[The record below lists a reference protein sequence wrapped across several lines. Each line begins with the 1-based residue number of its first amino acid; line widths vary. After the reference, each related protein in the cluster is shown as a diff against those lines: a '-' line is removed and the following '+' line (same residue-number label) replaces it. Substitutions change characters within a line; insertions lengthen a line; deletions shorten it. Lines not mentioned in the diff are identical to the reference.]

1 MWLFYCVFYSL
12 NRLVLHPTV
21 WHSRNLSCSQWF
33 LSCVVCKRHCTSTLF
48 LLESVHSASRWRI
61 QASCDFL
68 SVFLCA
74 GLPTEEILTKAGVA
88 LNQVDTNARTPLSA
102 QYAFWTAAQEVSKD
116 PDIGLHLGEHL
127 PLYRGQVIEH
137 LFISSETFGEGLK
150 RALAYQRLISD
161 AFDAKL
167 VVEDGRC
174 YLTNGEQVGAD
185 NLVNRHFS
193 ECAISGVL
201 RFFKFITEGQ
211 FHPIFIDFNFSE
223 GASEDEYF
231 RVYGCPVSL
240 GQKETRLYFD
250 PAILDFQ
257 LWQAEPELLQLHE
270 QLAIEKLQELA
281 RYDLVG
287 EVRRAIGST
296 LESGETTLE
305 TVAAQLNITPRR
317 LRTQLSEA
325 NTSFQQILSD
335 YRCRLAKK
343 LLANTNESVERIVYL
358 TGFSEPSTFYRA
370 FKRWTNE
377 TPVEYRKRKQHR

>member
-1 MWLFYCVFYSL
+1 MGQLTDASVVL
-12 NRLVLHPTV
+12 RLGY
-21 WHSRNLSCSQWF
+21 
-33 LSCVVCKRHCTSTLF
+33 
-48 LLESVHSASRWRI
+48 
-61 QASCDFL
+61 QAIRR
-68 SVFLCA
+68 A

-88 LNQVDTNARTPLSA
+88 LNQVEANDRTPLGA
-102 QYAFWTAAQEVSKD
+102 QYAFWVAAEEVSRD
-116 PDIGLHLGEHL
+116 PDIGLHLGEYL

-137 LFISSETFGEGLK
+137 LFISSENFGEGLK

-167 VVEDGRC
+167 VIEDDRC
-174 YLTNGEQVGAD
+174 YLTNGQQPWAD
-185 NLVNRHFS
+185 NIVNRHFS
-193 ECAISGVL
+193 ECAMSGIL
-201 RFFKFITEGQ
+201 RFFKFITEGKFQ
-211 FHPIFIDFNFSE
+211 PLYIDFNFQQ
-223 GASEDEYF
+223 GAADDEYF
-231 RVYGCPVSL
+231 RVYECPVSL
-240 GQKETRLYFD
+240 GQNETRLYFD
-250 PAILDFQ
+250 PSILEYP

-270 QLAIEKLQELA
+270 QLALEKLQELA

-377 TPVEYRKRKQHR
+377 TPVEYRKRKQR

>member
-1 MWLFYCVFYSL
+1 MGQLTDASVVL
-12 NRLVLHPTV
+12 RL
-21 WHSRNLSCSQWF
+21 
-33 LSCVVCKRHCTSTLF
+33 
-48 LLESVHSASRWRI
+48 AY
-61 QASCDFL
+61 QAIRRS
-68 SVFLCA
+68 

-88 LNQVDTNARTPLSA
+88 LNQVETNDRTPLSS
-102 QYAFWTAAQEVSKD
+102 QYAFWLAAEEVSKD

-137 LFISSETFGEGLK
+137 LFISSENFGEGLK

-161 AFDAKL
+161 AFHATL
-167 VVEDGRC
+167 VIEEDRC
-174 YLTNGEQVGAD
+174 YLANAQQSTRTD
-185 NLVNRHFS
+185 SLVNRHFS
-193 ECAISGVL
+193 ECAMSGLL
-201 RFFKFITEGQ
+201 RFFKFITEGR
-211 FHPIFIDFNFSE
+211 FNPIYIDFNFSQ
-223 GASEDEYF
+223 GALEEEYF
-231 RVYGCPVSL
+231 RVYECPVSL
-240 GQKETRLYFD
+240 GQKQTRLYFD
-250 PAILDFQ
+250 PAILDYQ

-270 QLAIEKLQELA
+270 QLALEKLQELA

-305 TVAAQLNITPRR
+305 TVASHLSITPRR

-325 NTSFQQILSD
+325 NTSFQQILSE

-343 LLANTNESVERIVYL
+343 LLANTAESVERIVYL

-377 TPVEYRKRKQHR
+377 TPVEYRKRKQR

>member
-1 MWLFYCVFYSL
+1 MGQLTDASV
-12 NRLVLHPTV
+12 VL
-21 WHSRNLSCSQWF
+21 RF
-33 LSCVVCKRHCTSTLF
+33 GY
-48 LLESVHSASRWRI
+48 
-61 QASCDFL
+61 QAIRK
-68 SVFLCA
+68 A

-88 LNQVDTNARTPLSA
+88 LNQMETNARTPLSA
-102 QYAFWTAAQEVSKD
+102 QHAFWVAAQDVSKD
-116 PDIGLHLGEHL
+116 SDIGLHLGEHL

-137 LFISSETFGEGLK
+137 LFISSETFGAGLK

-161 AFDAKL
+161 AFAAKL
-167 VVEDGRC
+167 VIQDNRC
-174 YLTNGEQVGAD
+174 YLSNGEQFWAD
-185 NLVNRHFS
+185 QFVNRHFS
-193 ECAISGVL
+193 ECAL
-201 RFFKFITEGQ
+201 EGQ
-211 FHPIFIDFNFSE
+211 FQPVYIDFNFSE
-223 GASEDEYF
+223 GADEGEYF

-250 PAILDFQ
+250 MAVLDYP

-305 TVAAQLNITPRR
+305 TVASQLDITPRR

-335 YRCRLAKK
+335 YRCRLAKR
-343 LLANTNESVERIVYL
+343 LLANTTESVERIVYL

-377 TPVEYRKRKQHR
+377 TPVEYRKRKQR

>member
-1 MWLFYCVFYSL
+1 MGQLTDASVVL
-12 NRLVLHPTV
+12 RLGY
-21 WHSRNLSCSQWF
+21 
-33 LSCVVCKRHCTSTLF
+33 
-48 LLESVHSASRWRI
+48 
-61 QASCDFL
+61 QAIRR
-68 SVFLCA
+68 A
-74 GLPTEEILTKAGVA
+74 GLPAEEILTKAGVA
-88 LNQVDTNARTPLSA
+88 LNQVEANERTPLNA
-102 QYAFWTAAQEVSKD
+102 QYAFWVAAEEISKD

-137 LFISSETFGEGLK
+137 LFISSENFGEGLK

-174 YLTNGEQVGAD
+174 YLTNGVHPWSE
-185 NLVNRHFS
+185 NIVNRHFS
-193 ECAISGVL
+193 ECAMSGVL
-201 RFFKFITEGQ
+201 RFFKFITEGRFQ
-211 FHPIFIDFNFSE
+211 PIYIDFNFSD
-223 GASEDEYF
+223 GAADDEYF
-231 RVYGCPVSL
+231 RVFECPVSL

-250 PAILDFQ
+250 PSILDYP

-270 QLAIEKLQELA
+270 QLALEKLQELA
-281 RYDLVG
+281 RFDLVG

-335 YRCRLAKK
+335 YRCRLAKR
-343 LLANTNESVERIVYL
+343 LLSNTNESVERIVYL

-377 TPVEYRKRKQHR
+377 TPVEYRKRKQR

>member
-1 MWLFYCVFYSL
+1 MGQLTDASV
-12 NRLVLHPTV
+12 VL
-21 WHSRNLSCSQWF
+21 RF
-33 LSCVVCKRHCTSTLF
+33 GY
-48 LLESVHSASRWRI
+48 
-61 QASCDFL
+61 QAIRR
-68 SVFLCA
+68 A

-88 LNQVDTNARTPLSA
+88 LNQVDTNTRTPLNA
-102 QYAFWTAAQEVSKD
+102 QYAFWIAAEEVSKD

-137 LFISSETFGEGLK
+137 LFISSATFGEGLK

-161 AFDAKL
+161 ALQARL
-167 VVEDGRC
+167 VVDENGC
-174 YLTNGEQVGAD
+174 YLTNGEQSFSD
-185 NLVNRHFS
+185 NIVNRHFS
-193 ECAISGVL
+193 ECALSGIL
-201 RFFKFITEGQ
+201 RFFKFITEGA
-211 FHPIFIDFNFSE
+211 FKPIFIDFDFNQ
-223 GASEDEYF
+223 GAAEEEYI

-250 PAILDFQ
+250 ADILDYP

-305 TVAAQLNITPRR
+305 TVAAQLHITPRR

-377 TPVEYRKRKQHR
+377 TPVEYRKRKQRSS

>member
-1 MWLFYCVFYSL
+1 MSQLTDASVVL
-12 NRLVLHPTV
+12 RLGY
-21 WHSRNLSCSQWF
+21 
-33 LSCVVCKRHCTSTLF
+33 
-48 LLESVHSASRWRI
+48 
-61 QASCDFL
+61 QAIRR
-68 SVFLCA
+68 A

-88 LNQVDTNARTPLSA
+88 LNQVDQNARTPLNA
-102 QYAFWTAAQEVSKD
+102 QYAFWVAAEEVSKN
-116 PDIGLHLGEHL
+116 PDIGLYLGEHL

-137 LFISSETFGEGLK
+137 LFISSENFGEGLK

-161 AFDAKL
+161 AFHATL
-167 VVEDGRC
+167 AQEDCRC
-174 YLTNGEQVGAD
+174 YLTNGVRPWAE
-185 NLVNRHFS
+185 NIVNRHFS
-193 ECAISGVL
+193 ECALSGIL
-201 RFFKFITEGQ
+201 RFFKFITEGR
-211 FHPIFIDFNFSE
+211 FEPIYIDFNFTE
-223 GASEDEYF
+223 GAADEEYL
-231 RVYGCPVSL
+231 RVYECPVSL

-250 PAILDFQ
+250 PSILDYP

-281 RYDLVG
+281 SYDLVG

-305 TVAAQLNITPRR
+305 TVAAQLSITPRR

-343 LLANTNESVERIVYL
+343 LLANTSESVERIVYL

-377 TPVEYRKRKQHR
+377 TPVEYRKRKQR

>member
-1 MWLFYCVFYSL
+1 MGQLTDASV
-12 NRLVLHPTV
+12 VL
-21 WHSRNLSCSQWF
+21 RF
-33 LSCVVCKRHCTSTLF
+33 GY
-48 LLESVHSASRWRI
+48 
-61 QASCDFL
+61 QAIRR
-68 SVFLCA
+68 A

-88 LNQVDTNARTPLSA
+88 LNQVDTNTRTPLNA
-102 QYAFWTAAQEVSKD
+102 QYAFWIAAEEVSKD

-137 LFISSETFGEGLK
+137 LFISSATFGEGLK

-161 AFDAKL
+161 ALQARL
-167 VVEDGRC
+167 VVDENGC
-174 YLTNGEQVGAD
+174 YLTNGEQSFSD
-185 NLVNRHFS
+185 NIVNRHFS
-193 ECAISGVL
+193 ECALSGIL
-201 RFFKFITEGQ
+201 RFFKFITEGA
-211 FHPIFIDFNFSE
+211 FKPIFIDFDFNQ
-223 GASEDEYF
+223 GAAEDEYI

-240 GQKETRLYFD
+240 GQKETRLYCD
-250 PAILDFQ
+250 ADILDYP

-305 TVAAQLNITPRR
+305 TVAAQLHITPRR

-377 TPVEYRKRKQHR
+377 TPVEYRKRKQRSS

>member
-1 MWLFYCVFYSL
+1 MGQLTDASVVL
-12 NRLVLHPTV
+12 RLGY
-21 WHSRNLSCSQWF
+21 
-33 LSCVVCKRHCTSTLF
+33 
-48 LLESVHSASRWRI
+48 
-61 QASCDFL
+61 QAIRR
-68 SVFLCA
+68 A

-88 LNQVDTNARTPLSA
+88 LSQVDNNKRTPLSA
-102 QYAFWTAAQEVSKD
+102 QSAFWTALEDVTHD
-116 PDIGLHLGEHL
+116 TDIGLHLGEHL

-137 LFISSETFGEGLK
+137 LFVSSGHFGEGLK

-161 AFDAKL
+161 ALSAEL
-167 VVEDGRC
+167 VVTDEHC
-174 YLTNGEQVGAD
+174 YLTNGQQVVID
-185 NLVNRHFS
+185 QRVNRHFT
-193 ECAISGVL
+193 ECFMSGVL
-201 RFFKFITEGQ
+201 RFFKFVTEGR
-211 FHPIFIDFNFSE
+211 FEPTFIDFNFNE
-223 GASEDEYF
+223 GASDDEYL

-240 GQKETRLYFD
+240 GQSETRIYFD
-250 PAILDFQ
+250 RNILEHP

-270 QLAIEKLQELA
+270 QLALEKLQELA

-287 EVRRAIGST
+287 EVRRAIGAT

-305 TVAAQLNITPRR
+305 TVASQLNITPRR

-335 YRCRLAKK
+335 YRCRLAKR

-377 TPVEYRKRKQHR
+377 TPVEYRKRKQHLNNN

>member
-1 MWLFYCVFYSL
+1 MGQLTDASV
-12 NRLVLHPTV
+12 VL
-21 WHSRNLSCSQWF
+21 RF
-33 LSCVVCKRHCTSTLF
+33 GY
-48 LLESVHSASRWRI
+48 
-61 QASCDFL
+61 QAIRR
-68 SVFLCA
+68 A

-88 LNQVDTNARTPLSA
+88 LNQVDTNTRTPLNA
-102 QYAFWTAAQEVSKD
+102 QYAFWIAAEEVSKD

-161 AFDAKL
+161 ALHARL
-167 VVEDGRC
+167 VVDEHGC
-174 YLTNGEQVGAD
+174 YLTNGEQPFSD
-185 NLVNRHFS
+185 NIVNRHFS
-193 ECAISGVL
+193 ECALSGIL
-201 RFFKFITEGQ
+201 RFFKFITEGA
-211 FHPIFIDFNFSE
+211 FKPIFIDFDFNH
-223 GASEDEYF
+223 GATEEEYI

-250 PAILDFQ
+250 ADILDYP

-305 TVAAQLNITPRR
+305 TVAAQLHITPRR

-377 TPVEYRKRKQHR
+377 TPVEYRKRKQRSS

>member
-1 MWLFYCVFYSL
+1 MEGHCVGQLTDASV
-12 NRLVLHPTV
+12 VL
-21 WHSRNLSCSQWF
+21 RF
-33 LSCVVCKRHCTSTLF
+33 GY
-48 LLESVHSASRWRI
+48 
-61 QASCDFL
+61 QAIRR
-68 SVFLCA
+68 A

-201 RFFKFITEGQ
+201 RFFEFITEGQ

>member
-1 MWLFYCVFYSL
+1 MGQLTDASVVL
-12 NRLVLHPTV
+12 RLGY
-21 WHSRNLSCSQWF
+21 
-33 LSCVVCKRHCTSTLF
+33 
-48 LLESVHSASRWRI
+48 
-61 QASCDFL
+61 QAIRRS
-68 SVFLCA
+68 

-88 LNQVDTNARTPLSA
+88 LNQVQANDRTPLNA
-102 QYAFWTAAQEVSKD
+102 QFAFWTAAEDVSKD

-137 LFISSETFGEGLK
+137 LFISSENFGEGLK

-161 AFDAKL
+161 AFHARL
-167 VVEDGRC
+167 IVEDDRC
-174 YLTNGEQVGAD
+174 YLTNGEQPWAE
-185 NLVNRHFS
+185 NLINRHFS
-193 ECAISGVL
+193 ECAMSGIL
-201 RFFKFITEGQ
+201 RFFKFITEGRFQ
-211 FHPIFIDFNFSE
+211 PLYIDFNFSQ
-223 GASEDEYF
+223 GASDDEYF
-231 RVYGCPVSL
+231 RVFECPVSL

-250 PAILDFQ
+250 PAILAYP

-305 TVAAQLNITPRR
+305 TVAVHLNITPRR

-335 YRCRLAKK
+335 YRCRLAKR

-377 TPVEYRKRKQHR
+377 TPVEYRKRKQR